1 LVLVS
6 LEFSLYIRMNYYME
20 YIQIIHI
27 KIVGDRSG
35 RDRMVVGST
44 TTYVLSVYHH
54 KGCEFESR
62 S

>member
-1 LVLVS
+1 
-6 LEFSLYIRMNYYME
+6 MNYYME

-44 TTYVLSVYHH
+44 TQCLSPQ
-54 KGCEFESR
+54 KL
-62 S
+62 